1 LGNES
6 KYLLN
11 LLAISYFG
19 YMFSTFFLANCSGGR
34 YWQTNWENNIELLE
48 VFFSGNLYKTN
59 LYKKSKRY
67 SVSRI
72 NEYTIIF
79 ILISWFI
86 LTLYLLPMYIE
97 NHWVAFLM
105 ILFSIVFVILMFS
118 SYSKNEDNII
128 KMNVRKITIRS
139 KK

>member
-1 LGNES
+1 
-6 KYLLN
+6 
-11 LLAISYFG
+11 
-19 YMFSTFFLANCSGGR
+19 
-34 YWQTNWENNIELLE
+34 
-48 VFFSGNLYKTN
+48 
-59 LYKKSKRY
+59 
-67 SVSRI
+67 
-72 NEYTIIF
+72 
-79 ILISWFI
+79 
-86 LTLYLLPMYIE
+86 MYIE